1 MLNKSI
7 LVTGA
12 NGFLGQYVLSQ
23 LIRSG
28 YTNIFGTYHSHLPNN
43 TLITW
48 RQMDLND
55 PVSIEKALVGIHT
68 IIHLAAKVSYASKDK
83 KVLDQINYLGTRNL
97 VNASLVTEVKEII
110 YISSSSTLAKSISP
124 YFISEHELGDPVFYS
139 NYAKSKYKGEL
150 EIFRGEAEGLKV
162 CIVHPCLI
170 LGVGDWLKGS
180 ISIFSKVNRKLSFY
194 PSGTVGLVYAG
205 DVALAIEKI
214 LQKKNWMARYLIHAE
229 TWTYKKLLS
238 EISNGLDKN
247 PPWIKVNSF
256 VGHIVAKLDTFRSR
270 ILGEQAVITS
280 ETVVISSFKF
290 EYNNE
295 LTNNELGLKYKSLS
309 AIIDSLCRKYVANI
323 NDI

>member
-23 LIRSG
+23 LLRSG
-28 YTNIFGTYHSHLPNN
+28 YTNILGTYHNQLPNN

-55 PVSIEKALVGIHT
+55 PVSVEDALDGIHT
-68 IIHLAAKVSYASKDK
+68 VIHLAAKVSYAATDK
-83 KVLDQINYLGTRNL
+83 KALDRINYLGTRNL
-97 VNASLVTEVKEII
+97 VNASLVTGVKEII
-110 YISSSSTLAKSISP
+110 YVSSTSTLAKSISP
-124 YFISEHELGDPVFYS
+124 YFISEHELGDPVFHS

-150 EIFRGEAEGLKV
+150 EIFRGEAEGLRV

-170 LGVGDWLKGS
+170 LGVGDWSKGS
-180 ISIFSKVNRKLSFY
+180 ISIFSRVNRKLSFY

-214 LQKKNWMARYLIHAE
+214 LQKKNWMTRYLIHAE

-238 EISNGLDKN
+238 EISNGLGKS
-247 PPWIKVNSF
+247 PPWIKVSSF
-256 VGHIVAKLDTFRSR
+256 VGHIVAKLDTIRSR

-295 LTNNELGLKYKSLS
+295 LTNNELGLKYKPLS
-309 AIIDSLCRKYVANI
+309 TIIDSICKKYVTDI

>member
-23 LIRSG
+23 LLRSG
-28 YTNIFGTYHSHLPNN
+28 YTNIFGTYHNQLPNN

-48 RQMDLND
+48 RQMDLNN
-55 PVSIEKALVGIHT
+55 PVSVEDALDGIHT
-68 IIHLAAKVSYASKDK
+68 VIHLAAKVSYAATDK
-83 KVLDQINYLGTRNL
+83 KALDRINYLGTRNL
-97 VNASLVTEVKEII
+97 VNASLVTGVKEII
-110 YISSSSTLAKSISP
+110 YVSSSSTLAKSISP
-124 YFISEHELGDPVFYS
+124 YFISEHELGDPVFHS

-150 EIFRGEAEGLKV
+150 EIFRGEAEGLRV

-170 LGVGDWLKGS
+170 LGVGDWSKGS
-180 ISIFSKVNRKLSFY
+180 ISIFSRVNRKLSFY

-214 LQKKNWMARYLIHAE
+214 L
-229 TWTYKKLLS
+229 
-238 EISNGLDKN
+238 
-247 PPWIKVNSF
+247 
-256 VGHIVAKLDTFRSR
+256 
-270 ILGEQAVITS
+270 GEQAVITS
-280 ETVVISSFKF
+280 EKVVISSFKF

-295 LTNNELGLKYKSLS
+295 LTNNELGLKYKPLS
-309 AIIDSLCRKYVANI
+309 NIIDSLCKKYVTDI

>member
-23 LIRSG
+23 LLRSG
-28 YTNIFGTYHSHLPNN
+28 YTNIFGTYHNQLPNN
-43 TLITW
+43 TLVTW
-48 RQMDLND
+48 RQMDLTD
-55 PVSIEKALVGIHT
+55 PDSIEKALVGIHT
-68 IIHLAAKVSYASKDK
+68 IIHLAAKVSYALKDK
-83 KVLDQINYLGTRNL
+83 KTLYQINYLGTRNL
-97 VNASLVTEVKEII
+97 VNASLVTGVKEII

-150 EIFRGEAEGLKV
+150 EIFRGEAEGLRV

-180 ISIFSKVNRKLSFY
+180 ISIFSKVNGKLSFY

-214 LQKKNWMARYLIHAE
+214 LQK
-229 TWTYKKLLS
+229 
-238 EISNGLDKN
+238 
-247 PPWIKVNSF
+247 
-256 VGHIVAKLDTFRSR
+256 
-270 ILGEQAVITS
+270 
-280 ETVVISSFKF
+280 
-290 EYNNE
+290 
-295 LTNNELGLKYKSLS
+295 
-309 AIIDSLCRKYVANI
+309 
-323 NDI
+323 

>member
-12 NGFLGQYVLSQ
+12 NGFLGQYVVNQ
-23 LIRSG
+23 LIESG
-28 YTNIFGTYHSHLPNN
+28 YSHIFGSYSNHLPNN
-43 TLITW
+43 ELINW
-48 RQMDLND
+48 RYMDLND
-55 PVSIEKALVGIHT
+55 PFGIEETLAGIHT
-68 IIHLAAKVSYASKDK
+68 VIHLAALVSYDSKDK
-83 KVLDQINYLGTRNL
+83 TAMDRINYLGTRNL
-97 VNASLVTEVKEII
+97 VNASLVTGVKEII
-110 YISSSSTLAKSISP
+110 YVSSSSTLAKSISP

-150 EIFRGEAEGLKV
+150 EIFRGEAEGLRV

-180 ISIFSKVNRKLSFY
+180 ISIFSKVNGKLSFY

-238 EISNGLDKN
+238 EISNGLGKN

-256 VGHIVAKLDTFRSR
+256 VGHLVARLDTMRSR
-270 ILGEQAVITS
+270 IIGVQAVITS

-309 AIIDSLCRKYVANI
+309 GIIDSLCKKYVANI